1 MVALKIEQVGD
12 FMNKFLLRSTFDGFD
27 FVRGDVTGF
36 AVFTIDGRLQKDF
49 YSSDEQEEIGDRV
62 YVPWTEM
69 KPRVCALIRGK
80 NTPLSMHFVM
90 RLSDRHTQALLQQE
104 NLQQLEDV
112 VRPQPGAGP
121 QALLQQENL
130 QQLQDKLEGLYLNI
144 RFARG
149 ELECVTGVSFRTFVA
164 DRSLE
169 FLWDRT
175 AARFLSQNGIAA
187 EVK

>member
-104 NLQQLEDV
+104 NLQQL
-112 VRPQPGAGP
+112 
-121 QALLQQENL
+121 
-130 QQLQDKLEGLYLNI
+130 QDKLEGLYLNI

>member
-104 NLQQLEDV
+104 NLQQL
-112 VRPQPGAGP
+112 
-121 QALLQQENL
+121 
-130 QQLQDKLEGLYLNI
+130 QDKLAGLYLNI

-149 ELECVTGVSFRTFVA
+149 ELECVPGVSFRTFVA

-175 AARFLSQNGIAA
+175 AARFLSQNGIAS